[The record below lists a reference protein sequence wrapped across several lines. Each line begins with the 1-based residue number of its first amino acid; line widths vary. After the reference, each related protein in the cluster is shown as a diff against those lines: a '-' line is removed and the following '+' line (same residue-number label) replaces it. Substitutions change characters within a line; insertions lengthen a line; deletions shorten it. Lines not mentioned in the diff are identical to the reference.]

1 MDGFFTP
8 LVRARTY
15 RHLLYL
21 LLGFPLG
28 IFYFVFLVTS
38 VSVGVGLVVIW
49 VGVLILVFALM
60 AWRAMGHFE
69 RGLANGML
77 GASIDP
83 PEAPQGAT
91 SGDTPQTLWVRVKG
105 LLADSYTYRS
115 FFWLL
120 LRFPFGIAGF
130 VIVVTGVSISLAF
143 LAAPL
148 ALAFPNEVFQIDAV
162 GQVLES
168 LEWLALIL
176 PLVGI
181 LVAAVT
187 AHVINGFAQVHL
199 MVAASLLGPGARR
212 EVQVQRRRAQV
223 AEERTRLAHE
233 LHDSVGHTLT
243 MMVVQAGAATHVFDR
258 EPEFARQALGN
269 IESSGRKALGEL
281 DRILGILHE
290 DDAADRAPQAGLDR
304 VETLIGELATA
315 GLPATLR
322 VEGSLTDLPKE
333 VSRSGYRIVQES
345 LTNVMKHAG
354 PVPVTVT
361 LHRTAGA
368 VEIEVLNGPP
378 AKSRTTFGPA
388 ESGGRGLIGIEERAA
403 ILGGT
408 VEAGPRPDGG
418 FRVWARLPLEVGE

>member
-1 MDGFFTP
+1 
-8 LVRARTY
+8 
-15 RHLLYL
+15 
-21 LLGFPLG
+21 
-28 IFYFVFLVTS
+28 VFLVTS
-38 VSVGVGLVVIW
+38 VSLGVGLVVIW

-77 GASIDP
+77 GASI
-83 PEAPQGAT
+83 EAPQPAT
-91 SGDTPQTLWVRVKG
+91 AGQAAGTPPTLWVRVKA

-148 ALAFPNEVFQIDAV
+148 ALAFPDRVFDIDTV
-162 GQVLES
+162 SEVLES
-168 LEWLALIL
+168 VEWLALIL

-181 LVAAVT
+181 LVAAIT
-187 AHVINGFAQVHL
+187 AHVVNGFAQVHL
-199 MVAASLLGPGARR
+199 MVATSLLGQGARR

-243 MMVVQAGAATHVFDR
+243 MMVVQAGAAAHVYDR
-258 EPEFARQALGN
+258 DPEFARQALGN
-269 IESSGRKALGEL
+269 IESSGRRALGEL
-281 DRILGILHE
+281 DRILGILRE
-290 DDAADRAPQAGLDR
+290 DDAADREPQAGLDR
-304 VETLIGELATA
+304 VETLVGDLATA
-315 GLPATLR
+315 GLAADLR
-322 VEGSLTDLPKE
+322 VEGSLTDLPLE

-368 VEIEVLNGPP
+368 VEIEVLNGAPVRG
-378 AKSRTTFGPA
+378 RTTFDPA

-403 ILGGT
+403 ILGGS

-418 FRVWARLPLEVGE
+418 FRVWARLPLEGVE